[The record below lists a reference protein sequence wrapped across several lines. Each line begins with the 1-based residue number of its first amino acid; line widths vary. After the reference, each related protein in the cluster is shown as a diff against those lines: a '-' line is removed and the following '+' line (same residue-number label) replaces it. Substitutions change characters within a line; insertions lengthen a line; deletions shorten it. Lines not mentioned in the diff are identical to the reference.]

1 MVLYKYNLG
10 LVFFFLSKIVKASL
24 IEVFHDKKKKFKI
37 KKFSKMYELPVL
49 SFAVSIKEIKADW
62 FS

>member
-10 LVFFFLSKIVKASL
+10 LVFFSLKLLKLPLSKYFMI
-24 IEVFHDKKKKFKI
+24 KKKI
-37 KKFSKMYELPVL
+37 LNKKFSKMYELPVL